1 MLKRTLTPL
10 IRRISRN
17 FPALLLTGMRQ
28 VGKSTLLKMAQ
39 TAGRRYVSLD
49 HLDDRDL
56 AQNQPALFVERYE
69 PPVIIDEIQYA
80 PQLFPYLKIYI
91 DSHPEKNGLF
101 WLTGSQKF
109 SLMKGVQETLAGRV
123 AILDLLGLS
132 YREMTKKPY
141 GGRPFLPAPAL
152 IKHQASPLKLT
163 ELYKIIWQG
172 SFPRLI
178 THRGENWS
186 TFYKSYWQTYI
197 ERDVRD
203 ALDLRGN
210 EIKFHNFVRAVA
222 ARTGAMLNYAEIG
235 RDAQIDQ
242 RTARAWLGAL
252 VRAGLV
258 KIIEPYYRNPTTRLL
273 KTPRAYFLDTGLCAY
288 LTGMNSPE
296 TLEAGYLTGAIL
308 ETYVL
313 GEILKSYWHH
323 GEDPNLYFYRDADQ
337 REIDFILE
345 MNNTLYPLEVKKTA
359 TPTPDDARHF
369 GILKNL
375 PQPVGCG
382 AVICLRASPL
392 PLTENAVAIPAWT
405 I

>member
-1 MLKRTLTPL
+1 MLKRTLTPP
-10 IRRISRN
+10 IKRISRN

-49 HLDDRDL
+49 HLDNRDL

-109 SLMKGVQETLAGRV
+109 SLMKGVQESLAGRV

-152 IKHQASPLKLT
+152 IKHQTPPLKLA

-242 RTARAWLGAL
+242 RTARAWLSAL

-308 ETYVL
+308 ETYAL

-345 MNNTLYPLEVKKTA
+345 TNNTLYPIEVKKTA

-369 GILKNL
+369 GVLKNL
-375 PQPVGCG
+375 PQPTGCG
-382 AVICLRASPL
+382 AVICLRPSPL
-392 PLTENAVAIPAWT
+392 PLTENAVAIPAWG